1 MAGTEIVTVVRKP
14 KRDGF
19 GNIPAG
25 ATLQWDVGGF
35 QFAPGPSQE
44 MGIGSGQVDTNGTL
58 YGPPTADIDAIVTGG
73 IQPTDQIQVRGD
85 LYSVIGRVQDWGSSG
100 SVIVLKL
107 VTG

>member
-1 MAGTEIVTVVRKP
+1 MPGSEIVTVIRQP

-25 ATLQWDVGGF
+25 AVLQWDVPGF

-44 MGIGSGQVDTNGTL
+44 MGLGSGQVDTDGTL
-58 YGPPTADIDAIVTGG
+58 YGPPVTDIDAIVTGG
-73 IQPTDQIQVRGD
+73 IQPTDQIKVRGD
-85 LYSVIGRVQDWGSSG
+85 LYSVVGRVQDWGPSG
-100 SVIVLKL
+100 SVIVLKR

>member
-1 MAGTEIVTVVRKP
+1 MAGGETVTVVRKP

-25 ATLQWDVGGF
+25 AVQQWDVPGF

-44 MGIGSGQVDTNGTL
+44 MGLGGAQVESDGTL
-58 YGPPTADIDAIVTGG
+58 YGPRTADINAVVTGG
-73 IQPTDQIQVRGD
+73 IQPTDQIVVRGD
-85 LYSVIGRVQDWGSSG
+85 TYSVIGRVQDWGTAG
-100 SVIVLKL
+100 SVIVLKF

>member
-1 MAGTEIVTVVRKP
+1 VAGTEVVTVVRKP

-25 ATLQWDVGGF
+25 ATLQWQVPGF

-44 MGIGSGQVDTNGTL
+44 MGLGSGQVDTDGTL
-58 YGPPTADIDAIVTGG
+58 YGPPVTDINAIVPDG
-73 IQPTDQIQVRGD
+73 ILPTDQIQVRGD

>member
-1 MAGTEIVTVVRKP
+1 MAGENVTVVRKP

-25 ATLQWDVGGF
+25 ATQTWVVPGW

-44 MGIGSGQVDTNGTL
+44 MAAGGAQVETDGTL
-58 YGPPTADIDAIVTGG
+58 YGPAKTSVDAIVTGG
-73 IQPTDQIQVRGD
+73 IRPTDQIVVRGD
-85 LYSVIGRVQDWGSSG
+85 TYSVVGRVQDWGTAG
-100 SVIVLKL
+100 SVVVLKL